1 MWRLGGWCGSL
12 RCRRCC
18 GRRVAFVFAACLE
31 QLLQFAA
38 IEPDAVAFRAHVEAD
53 ALSGDF
59 LHSTVAIGAHEQGHF
74 DIAEIFARRLNK
86 QMSEYVFNKN
96 TFKDDLKKIYMSLTS
111 EKDSFQNR
119 YDEETNHSINKEK
132 QSEWLK
138 KIEGFLKEL
147 KAFSNY

>member
-1 MWRLGGWCGSL
+1 
-12 RCRRCC
+12 
-18 GRRVAFVFAACLE
+18 
-31 QLLQFAA
+31 
-38 IEPDAVAFRAHVEAD
+38 
-53 ALSGDF
+53 
-59 LHSTVAIGAHEQGHF
+59 
-74 DIAEIFARRLNK
+74 
-86 QMSEYVFNKN
+86 MSEYVFNKN